1 MCLQAALEADA
12 QFTEPCKPGMR
23 ALHDPAVS
31 PQALAALYTPA
42 GDPCQ
47 DAAPLQVAP
56 AALEV
61 VALVRMQLVRA
72 LPRSSSQAGYGHQR
86 IERGLER
93 HRIMPVRSRHR
104 QGQRDA
110 LRIYD
115 KVALAAEFASVCRVR
130 ACLLAPRGLAT
141 LALSMLARRQSM
153 RSCSRSL
160 LSMA

>member
-1 MCLQAALEADA
+1 MEGVAES
-12 QFTEPCKPGMR
+12 CKPGMR
-23 ALHDPAVS
+23 ALHDPAMT
-31 PQALAALYTPA
+31 PQPLTALHTPA
-42 GDPCQ
+42 GDARQ
-47 DAAPLQVAP
+47 DAAPPQIAP

-72 LPRSSSQAGYGHQR
+72 LPWSPPQAWYGHQR
-86 IERGLER
+86 IKRGLER
-93 HRIMPVRSRHR
+93 HRIMTIRSRHL

-115 KVALAAEFASVCRVR
+115 KVALAAELASVCRVR

-141 LALSMLARRQSM
+141 LALSMLARLQSM